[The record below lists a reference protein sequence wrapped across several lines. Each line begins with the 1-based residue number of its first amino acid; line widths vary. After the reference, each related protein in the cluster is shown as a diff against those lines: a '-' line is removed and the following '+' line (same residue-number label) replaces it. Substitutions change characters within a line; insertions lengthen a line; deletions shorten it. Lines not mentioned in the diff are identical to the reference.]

1 MELIHLLK
9 EGGHRLQDG
18 LDRLPRLRLRQEADE
33 VAGMAGAQ
41 ARPIWLS
48 GFTAADAGP
57 WPARA
62 RGWPGGLCL
71 LISLLALLQL
81 LGALAATFTWLT
93 LLMLV
98 WSLMPFLGAWRARNR
113 KRAAR

>member
-1 MELIHLLK
+1 MNPVL
-9 EGGHRLQDG
+9 
-18 LDRLPRLRLRQEADE
+18 
-33 VAGMAGAQ
+33 VALAAGTGIAGAALLYLASPQQ
-41 ARPIWLS
+41 AWR
-48 GFTAADAGP
+48 AAGP

>member
-1 MELIHLLK
+1 MNPVLIVL
-9 EGGHRLQDG
+9 
-18 LDRLPRLRLRQEADE
+18 A
-33 VAGMAGAQ
+33 AGAGIAGAVLLYLASPQ
-41 ARPIWLS
+41 QSWRA
-48 GFTAADAGP
+48 AGP
-57 WPARA
+57 WPVRA

-98 WSLMPFLGAWRARNR
+98 WSAMPFLGAWRSRHR
-113 KRAAR
+113 RRPTR

>member
-1 MELIHLLK
+1 MNPILIVLAS
-9 EGGHRLQDG
+9 G
-18 LDRLPRLRLRQEADE
+18 
-33 VAGMAGAQ
+33 AGIAGAVLLYLASPQ
-41 ARPIWLS
+41 QSWRA
-48 GFTAADAGP
+48 TGP

-71 LISLLALLQL
+71 VISLAALLQL
-81 LGALAATFTWLT
+81 LGALAATFTWFT

-98 WSLMPFLGAWRARNR
+98 WSVMPFLGAWRARNR